1 MKRGDLILIG
11 VIVIA
16 ALAFLVPKWL
26 FQQES
31 ENLHNS
37 KVFAN
42 ITVDG
47 ELYQKVELTKEEQI
61 IKVETSKGINILKV
75 HDYGIEMFDADCPDK
90 VCLSFGFVTRPNST
104 IVCIPHRV
112 LVELVSEDGTG
123 EDELDAVVQ

>member
-47 ELYQKVELTKEEQI
+47 ELYQKVELTKEERI
-61 IKVETSKGINILKV
+61 IKVETSKGLNILKV
-75 HDYGIEMFDADCPDK
+75 HDYGIEMFEADCPDK

-112 LVELVSEDGTG
+112 LVELVSEDGAG
-123 EDELDAVVQ
+123 EDEIDAVVQ

>member
-47 ELYQKVELTKEEQI
+47 DLYQKVELTKEEQI
-61 IKVETSKGINILKV
+61 IKVETSKGLNILKV
-75 HDYGIEMFDADCPDK
+75 HDYGIEMFEADCPDK

-112 LVELVSEDGTG
+112 LVELVSEDGAE
-123 EDELDAVVQ
+123 EDEIDAVVQ

>member
-61 IKVETSKGINILKV
+61 IKVETSKGLNILKV
-75 HDYGIEMFDADCPDK
+75 HDYGIEMFEADCPDK

-112 LVELVSEDGTG
+112 LVELVSEDGVG
-123 EDELDAVVQ
+123 EDEIDAVVQ

>member
-16 ALAFLVPKWL
+16 ALAFLVPKLL

-61 IKVETSKGINILKV
+61 IKVETSKGLNILKV
-75 HDYGIEMFDADCPDK
+75 HDYGIEMFEADCPDK

-112 LVELVSEDGTG
+112 LVELVSEDGAG
-123 EDELDAVVQ
+123 EDEIDAVVQ